1 MIYISKSEEETEKIA
16 QKIAQKAKL
25 GDIFALKGDLGSGK
39 TTFTKF
45 FARSLGIKE
54 TVTSPTFLIMKT
66 YAFKKNDESGNLVH
80 IDAYRFGQ
88 DEDAESI
95 GLSEL
100 IEDKKNIIV
109 VEWPEKVWK
118 YLDGK
123 AKTIVFEYLDE
134 KKRKISE
141 D

>member
-1 MIYISKSEEETEKIA
+1 MIYITKSEEETAKIA
-16 QKIAQKAKL
+16 QEIAQEAKL

-45 FARSLGIKE
+45 FGKSLGIKE
-54 TVTSPTFLIMKT
+54 TITSPTFLIMKT
-66 YAFKKNDESGNLVH
+66 YPFQRNGEDGTLVH
-80 IDAYRFGQ
+80 IDAYRFDQ

-95 GLSEL
+95 GLTEL
-100 IEDKKNIIV
+100 IEDKTNIIV

-123 AKTIVFEYLDE
+123 SQKIDFEYLDE
-134 KKRKISE
+134 ITRKITKG
-141 D
+141 